1 MYNIISRHAI
11 NNSNDGIRYLFMF
24 SWRNVDSGPGVISR
38 SFFIAVR
45 NAASS
50 LPFQGILISSSES
63 AFSSN
68 VMLLW
73 MQIPKIMLIRILSLQ
88 L

>member
-1 MYNIISRHAI
+1 
-11 NNSNDGIRYLFMF
+11 
-24 SWRNVDSGPGVISR
+24 
-38 SFFIAVR
+38 
-45 NAASS
+45 
-50 LPFQGILISSSES
+50 LISSSES